1 MLQLICHPDTLAVTV
16 ETVEAATERFDD
28 GRLWLR
34 FHLEGQLEALELG
47 EPKDPQR
54 TAELWQT
61 TCFEVFLRQ
70 GGADRYIEYNFAPSG
85 QWAAYAFDDYRS
97 AMTDLTVRKR
107 PEIFLDASD
116 SHFAIET
123 EVILPPDWQDLAIEL
138 NLSAIIEETEG
149 TKSYW
154 ALAHPPGKPDFHH
167 RDCFAL
173 KLKAP
178 NHP

>member
-1 MLQLICHPDTLAVTV
+1 MLQLICHSNTLAVTV
-16 ETVEAATERFDD
+16 ETFEAATERFDD

-70 GGADRYIEYNFAPSG
+70 GGADRYIEYNFARSG

-97 AMTDLTVRKR
+97 GMTNLAVRER
-107 PEIFLDASD
+107 PAIFLDASD
-116 SHFAIET
+116 SHFAIDT
-123 EVILPPDWQDLAIEL
+123 EIILPPDWQNSEIEL
-138 NLSAIIEETEG
+138 NLSAVIEETDG

-178 NHP
+178 SHP

>member
-1 MLQLICHPDTLAVTV
+1 MLQLICHSNTLAVTV
-16 ETVEAATERFDD
+16 ETFEAATERFDD

-47 EPKDPQR
+47 EPKYSQR
-54 TAELWQT
+54 SAELWQT

-70 GGADRYIEYNFAPSG
+70 GGADRYIEYNFARSG

-178 NHP
+178 SHP